1 MARVYDTCLV
11 FMFIRNVCVDE
22 NEERR
27 NLRRMGV
34 RGWARMEDGGWRMCR
49 YQWLNGE
56 GQVCEQ

>member
-1 MARVYDTCLV
+1 MARVYDTRLV
-11 FMFIRNVCVDE
+11 FMFIRNVCVDG

-27 NLRRMGV
+27 IGRQMGTW
-34 RGWARMEDGGWRMCR
+34 GLGEDGRICR